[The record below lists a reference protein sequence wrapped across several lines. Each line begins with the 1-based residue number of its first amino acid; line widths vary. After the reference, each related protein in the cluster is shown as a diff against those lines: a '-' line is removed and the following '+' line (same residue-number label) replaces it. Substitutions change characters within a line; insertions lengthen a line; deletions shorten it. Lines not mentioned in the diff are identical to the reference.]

1 MNLQNQSEHLQVYQ
15 ACLTHTIK
23 ICLFFGTLFI
33 CFSLLFGYYI
43 FKSYDVVP
51 ATITAT
57 QGMKAVSK
65 AQRQS
70 IKIQPGDSKNGRG
83 KKSRR

>member
-1 MNLQNQSEHLQVYQ
+1 MDSKDALEVYK
-15 ACLTHTIK
+15 ACLQHTLKLI
-23 ICLFFGTLFI
+23 ISFISFFSIL
-33 CFSLLFGYYI
+33 CLLFGYYI
-43 FKSYDVVP
+43 YKSYDVVP

-70 IKIQPGDSKNGRG
+70 IKIQPGESQNGRG
-83 KKSRR
+83 KKSRH

>member
-1 MNLQNQSEHLQVYQ
+1 MNQQNQSEYLQVYQ
-15 ACLTHTIK
+15 ACLAHTIK
-23 ICLFFGTLFI
+23 ICIFFGALFL

-57 QGMKAVSK
+57 QGMKAASR
-65 AQRQS
+65 AQKQS
-70 IKIQPGDSKNGRG
+70 IKIQPGESQNGRG
-83 KKSRR
+83 KKSRS